1 MTARD
6 EIQHSGFTY
15 VSANV
20 SIVART
26 ISVRAIVSTTP
37 ANARILPFAANNTML
52 KAPRTLTFKCANCNK
67 SVQVFLQ
74 KVSACSHIQPY
85 QGICQCGEVKRHATG
100 QKDAVQ
106 SYLASPDGSW
116 THHH

>member
-1 MTARD
+1 
-6 EIQHSGFTY
+6 

-20 SIVART
+20 SNGFHAMRIGA
-26 ISVRAIVSTTP
+26 SASAAP

-52 KAPRTLTFKCANCNK
+52 KAPRTLTFKCAKCSK